1 MLGAVIFVFN
11 GIMTLKDKLDLS
23 INLPHLNIYTLAKV
37 LTGLYIIY
45 IKRKLLI
52 SKTL

>member
-23 INLPHLNIYTLAKV
+23 INLPHLNVYTLAKGFDRFKIV
-37 LTGLYIIY
+37 YQQFYDHL
-45 IKRKLLI
+45 KF
-52 SKTL
+52 